1 MGLFSS
7 DDVGTISAVGFG
19 RTLGRIFDSASKPDL
34 DLDEKRRLLCV
45 CLYCLIHKKRRQM
58 NAMIEKQ
65 NKKMKNL
72 SLNDKYKLDDSKE
85 FFAKLG
91 KEKRWKEW
99 ICFLY
104 KIMK

>member
-7 DDVGTISAVGFG
+7 DDVSIPIATVGSVLSEMFGIS
-19 RTLGRIFDSASKPDL
+19 SEPDL
-34 DLDEKRRLLCV
+34 DLDEKRR
-45 CLYCLIHKKRRQM
+45 QM
-58 NAMIEKQ
+58 DAMIEKQ

-91 KEKRWKEW
+91 KEKR
-99 ICFLY
+99 
-104 KIMK
+104 